1 MIARQIIA
9 DTMKG
14 RVSQA
19 VAGYLANRSSKA
31 LGYSLPQLLRGYV
44 GGRRRRRDLYDEF
57 REKYGARPA

>member
-9 DTMKG
+9 DAIKG

-19 VAGYLANRSSKA
+19 FAGYLANRAAKT

-44 GGRRRRRDLYDEF
+44 GGRRWRRDVYDEF
-57 REKYGARPA
+57 RVKYGARPA